1 MKKLSAVIISA
12 AVMTGVFSFIPA
24 AGIIN
29 TPAAVVSYAVSA
41 PNGLDYSVVS
51 TDRIKLK
58 WNKVTGADG
67 YVVYGMNI
75 STGKWERI
83 TRIKNNY
90 LTIKNIRS
98 DTKYYY
104 KVAAVVKKKN
114 GKYYRGGF
122 SDYIEVNIGKKIY
135 TGPNKAAQNEYLA
148 SYYKN
153 NLSASKRNDPK
164 IRSKAYIA
172 PADMSGGE
180 VMLVNY
186 YYDNDDVQTF
196 LYGIMDG
203 KATQGVL
210 IADSNEKNS
219 SEAYFVKDEK
229 SGEFYIFSS
238 NSYSNSYEFR
248 ISRVVDG
255 MMYTVCSANTIGDT
269 ICYVNG
275 EVTDY
280 GVYQG
285 IVSRYIPFTDEDF
298 DTDDSGEV
306 YYLKTT

>member
-1 MKKLSAVIISA
+1 MKKLSAVILSA
-12 AVMTGVFSFIPA
+12 AVMTGAFSLIPA
-24 AGIIN
+24 AGIVN
-29 TPAAVVSYAVSA
+29 TPAAVVSYAVSV

-51 TDRIKLK
+51 NDCIRLK
-58 WNKVTGADG
+58 WNKVKDADG
-67 YVVYGMNI
+67 YVVYEMNK

-104 KVAAVVKKKN
+104 KVAAVIKKKD

-122 SDYIEVNIGKKIY
+122 SDYIEVNIGKKINV
-135 TGPNKAAQNEYLA
+135 GPNKAAQNEYLA

-164 IRSKAYIA
+164 IKSKAYIA
-172 PADMSGGE
+172 PADVNGGE

-186 YYDNDDVQTF
+186 YYENNDVQTF
-196 LYGIMDG
+196 LYGISEG
-203 KATQGVL
+203 KATPGVL

-248 ISRVVDG
+248 ISRVIDG

-269 ICYVNG
+269 LCYVNG

-280 GVYQG
+280 GIYLD
-285 IVSRYIPFTDEDF
+285 IISTYTPFTDEDF
-298 DTDDSGEV
+298 EVDDSGEV